1 MNSKNTEDKFL
12 STYYKEYESK
22 IMNKNLFNE
31 LIKIKN
37 LLVNCSKANKKV
49 IFAGNGASAS
59 IASHAA
65 LDFTKQAKIK
75 SVTFHDPSLIT
86 AYANDFGYEDWLK
99 SALSSYA
106 NSGDVLVLISVS
118 GESPNIISAA
128 NYAKREGMKIIT
140 LTGRS
145 QQNTLKNLGDI
156 NLWVNSDAYNIVEC
170 IHMIWITSVIDL
182 VIGKSVYEVS

>member
-1 MNSKNTEDKFL
+1 MDSENKENNFL
-12 STYYKEYESK
+12 ASYYKEYHSK
-22 IMNKNLFNE
+22 IMNDHLFNQ
-31 LIKIKN
+31 LIQIKN
-37 LLVNCSKANKKV
+37 ILVDCSNKNKKV

-99 SALSSYA
+99 NALDSYA
-106 NSGDVLVLISVS
+106 DRGDVLVFISVS

-128 NYAKREGMKIIT
+128 NYAKEKGMKIIT
-140 LTGRS
+140 LTGKS
-145 QQNTLKNLGDI
+145 EHNSLKTLGDI
-156 NLWVNSDAYNIVEC
+156 NLWVDSDAYNIVEC